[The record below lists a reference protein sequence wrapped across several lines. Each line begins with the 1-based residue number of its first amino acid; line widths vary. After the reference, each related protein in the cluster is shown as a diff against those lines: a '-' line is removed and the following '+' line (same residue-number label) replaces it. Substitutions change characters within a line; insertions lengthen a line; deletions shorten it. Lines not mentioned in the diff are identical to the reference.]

1 MNRRDEILK
10 RMQKDAGDYLN
21 ITLEEL
27 LRSLMRGAALE
38 SLISFFMRTSEGAA
52 ASMPQGFQIPLENAY
67 RILGLDPSA
76 SDEEVKKRYR
86 ELAKKLHPDVGGTDA
101 LFAILQ
107 MAYEQI
113 KKERGFS

>member
-10 RMQKDAGDYLN
+10 RMQKDARDYLN

-27 LRSLMRGAALE
+27 LMSMMGKSTE
-38 SLISFFMRTSEGAA
+38 SLLGFLTGAFKGTA
-52 ASMPQGFQIPLENAY
+52 APQGFQVPLENAY

-76 SDEEVKKRYR
+76 SDEEIKERYR
-86 ELAKKLHPDVGGTDA
+86 ELAKRLHPDAGGTDA
-101 LFAILQ
+101 LFGILQ